1 MRRVVAGARCPR
13 RANTTTVTT
22 PVRRGTMPTH
32 ADAMIGRL
40 EKEIE
45 ERSAFI
51 EGVIANAQDSDRD
64 LSENEKELSKGARE
78 RIVALEDQLNS
89 LYESRDR
96 TTRAR
101 QRAHDVQLEVSRMR
115 QQVDS
120 GQIEYR
126 STGSYLTDYIAASTG
141 SREAM
146 ERLEIYTRA
155 AAHQKTSDN
164 LGVVPDPI
172 IGGVI
177 NFIDA
182 ARPAVGFLGP
192 QNLPSATWY
201 RPKVTQRTTVAAQ
214 GSAGAA
220 ADEKSELTSQKMTIT
235 RLTGNAVTYGG
246 YVNVSRQDIDFA
258 QPSMLDVVVNDL
270 AAQYAIQTEA
280 VLGTLI
286 QAQANNIELAPV
298 AAGTAPSAAELANGL
313 WSAAAA
319 VYTAVKGQGRLALIV
334 PPSRLGAWGSVFSP
348 INPTNAQ
355 SAGFNAGDFGS
366 GIVGNIS
373 GIPVIC
379 SPGYPT
385 VTNHFGSLISS
396 AAIEVYE
403 QRVGALQVTEPS
415 VLGVQVAY
423 AGYFTPMLIETAGV
437 QRIVNLT

>member
-1 MRRVVAGARCPR
+1 
-13 RANTTTVTT
+13 
-22 PVRRGTMPTH
+22 MPDQGQHT
-32 ADAMIGRL
+32 DQMIMRL

-45 ERSAFI
+45 ERNSFLQGA
-51 EGVIANAQDSDRD
+51 IARAQDEQRD
-64 LSENEKELSKGARE
+64 LTDNETELVNDAKGRVVKIDEQLKMLYVSRE
-78 RIVALEDQLNS
+78 V
-89 LYESRDR
+89 

-101 QRAHDVQLEVSRMR
+101 ARAIEVHTALDRAR
-115 QQVDS
+115 NQADN
-120 GQIEYR
+120 GPIEYR
-126 STGSYLTDYIAASTG
+126 STGAYLVDYIAGSNG
-141 SREAM
+141 SRDAM
-146 ERLEIYTRA
+146 ERMETYYRA

-172 IGGVI
+172 IGSVI

-182 ARPAVGFLGP
+182 SRPAVAWLGP

-201 RPKVTQRTTVAAQ
+201 RPKVTQRTLVAAQ

-220 ADEKSELTSQKMTIT
+220 ADEKAELTSQKMTIT

-270 AAQYAIQTEA
+270 ASQYAIQTEA

-286 QAQANNIELAPV
+286 QTQANNVEVAG
-298 AAGTAPSAAELANGL
+298 AAGSETAATL
-313 WSAAAA
+313 AAALWTA
-319 VYTAVKGQGRLALIV
+319 TANVYTAVKGAGRLALVV
-334 PPSRLGAWGSVFSP
+334 PPSRLGLWGQLFAPV
-348 INPTNAQ
+348 NPQNAQ
-355 SAGFNAGDFGS
+355 STGFQAGDFGS
-366 GIVGNIS
+366 GVIGNIS
-373 GIPVIC
+373 GVPVIC

-385 VTNHFGSLISS
+385 VTNHLGSVVST

-437 QRIVNLT
+437 QRIVNLA

>member
-1 MRRVVAGARCPR
+1 M
-13 RANTTTVTT
+13 TS
-22 PVRRGTMPTH
+22 TH
-32 ADAMIGRL
+32 SDAMIERL

-51 EGVIANAQDSDRD
+51 EGVIANAQDGDRD
-64 LSENEKELSKGARE
+64 LTENEKELTVQARS
-78 RIVALEDQLNS
+78 RLESLDDQLKH
-89 LYESRDR
+89 LYESRSR
-96 TTRAR
+96 TTAAR
-101 QRAHDVQLEVSRMR
+101 QRATEVHREFDR
-115 QQVDS
+115 LRNQVDN
-120 GQIEYR
+120 GPVEYR
-126 STGSYLTDYIAASTG
+126 STGGYLVDYIAASTG
-141 SREAM
+141 SRDAM
-146 ERLEIYTRA
+146 ERLEVYTRA

-164 LGVVPDPI
+164 LGVVPDPV

-182 ARPAVGFLGP
+182 ARPAVAFLGP

-201 RPKVTQRTTVAAQ
+201 RPKVTQRTLVAAQ

-220 ADEKSELTSQKMTIT
+220 ADEKAELVSQKMTIT
-235 RLTGNAVTYGG
+235 RLTGNAATYGG

-270 AAQYAIQTEA
+270 AAQYAIQTES
-280 VLGTLI
+280 VLGVLI
-286 QAQANNIELAPV
+286 QAQANNVELTTA
-298 AAGTAPSAAELANGL
+298 AAGTPTAAELAAGL
-313 WSAAAA
+313 WAAAA
-319 VYTAVKGQGRLALIV
+319 NVYTATKGVGRIALIV
-334 PPSRLGAWGSVFSP
+334 PPSRLGNWGGVFSP
-348 INPTNAQ
+348 VNPQNAQ
-355 SAGFNAGDFGS
+355 STGFEAGNFGS
-366 GIVGNIS
+366 GVMGNIS

-385 VTNHFGSLISS
+385 VANHYGSLVSS

-437 QRIVNLT
+437 QRIVNLA

>member
-1 MRRVVAGARCPR
+1 MVS
-13 RANTTTVTT
+13 N
-22 PVRRGTMPTH
+22 H
-32 ADAMIGRL
+32 SDAMIVRL

-45 ERSAFI
+45 ERSSFI
-51 EGVIANAQDSDRD
+51 EGVIANAQDGERD
-64 LSENEKELSKGARE
+64 LTDNEKELTVQART
-78 RIVALEDQLNS
+78 RIGSLEDQLNH
-89 LYESRDR
+89 LYEARDR
-96 TTRAR
+96 TTSAR
-101 QRAHDVQLEVSRMR
+101 QRAAQVQLEMSRLR
-115 QQVDS
+115 NQVDTAPV
-120 GQIEYR
+120 EYR
-126 STGSYLTDYIAASTG
+126 STGAYLTDYIAASTG
-141 SREAM
+141 SVAAK
-146 ERLEIYTRA
+146 ERLEVYTRA

-182 ARPAVGFLGP
+182 SRPLVNFLGP

-201 RPKVTQRTTVAAQ
+201 RPKVTQRTLVAAQ

-220 ADEKSELTSQKMTIT
+220 ADEKAELVSQKMTII

-270 AAQYAIQTEA
+270 ASQYAIQTEA
-280 VLGTLI
+280 VLGALVA
-286 QAQANNIELAPV
+286 AQANNVELAPV
-298 AAGTAPSAAELANGL
+298 AVGNAPSAAELAAGL
-313 WSAAAA
+313 WAAAA
-319 VYTAVKGQGRLALIV
+319 NVYTATKGVGRIALVV
-334 PPSRLGAWGSVFSP
+334 PPARLGSWGSVFAP
-348 INPTNAQ
+348 VNPQNAQ
-355 SAGFNAGDFGS
+355 STGFAAGDFGTGVMGS
-366 GIVGNIS
+366 VS

-379 SPGYPT
+379 SPSYPV
-385 VTNHFGSLISS
+385 VTNHYGAVISS
-396 AAIEVYE
+396 AAVEVYE

>member
-1 MRRVVAGARCPR
+1 MAASQ
-13 RANTTTVTT
+13 N
-22 PVRRGTMPTH
+22 
-32 ADAMIGRL
+32 DAMIERL

-45 ERSAFI
+45 ERSSFI
-51 EGVIANAQDSDRD
+51 EGLIGGAQDGDRE
-64 LSENEKELSKGARE
+64 LTENEKELSAAARKRLLELEQQADTLYENRE
-78 RIVALEDQLNS
+78 R
-89 LYESRDR
+89 
-96 TTRAR
+96 TTKAR
-101 QRAHDVQLEVSRMR
+101 QRAMDVHREVTRMR
-115 QQVDS
+115 NSVDK
-120 GQIEYR
+120 GAVEYR
-126 STGSYLTDYIAASTG
+126 STGEYLVDYIAGSVG

-146 ERLEIYTRA
+146 ERLEVYSRA

-172 IGGVI
+172 IGSVI

-201 RPKVTQRTTVAAQ
+201 RPKVTQRTLVAAQ

-286 QAQANNIELAPV
+286 QAQANNVELATASGGTPT
-298 AAGTAPSAAELANGL
+298 AADLASGL
-313 WSAAAA
+313 WAAAA
-319 VYTAVKGQGRLALIV
+319 NVYTATKGVGRIALIV
-334 PPSRLGAWGSVFSP
+334 PPSRLGNWGGVFSP
-348 INPTNAQ
+348 VNPQNAQ
-355 SAGFNAGDFGS
+355 SAGFEAGNFGS
-366 GIVGNIS
+366 GVMGNIS

-385 VTNHFGSLISS
+385 VANHYGSLISS

-437 QRIVNLT
+437 QRIVNLA

>member
-1 MRRVVAGARCPR
+1 
-13 RANTTTVTT
+13 
-22 PVRRGTMPTH
+22 MPHDPQQTS
-32 ADAMIGRL
+32 DAMIMRL

-45 ERSAFI
+45 ERNSFL
-51 EGVIANAQDSDRD
+51 EGVIANAQEEERD
-64 LSENEKELSKGARE
+64 LTDNEKELTVQARSRVQKLDE
-78 RIVALEDQLNS
+78 QLKMLYDTKEVTSRARMRATEVHRALEH
-89 LYESRDR
+89 
-96 TTRAR
+96 AR
-101 QRAHDVQLEVSRMR
+101 NQADN
-115 QQVDS
+115 
-120 GQIEYR
+120 GPIEYR
-126 STGSYLTDYIAASTG
+126 STGGYLVDYIAASTG
-141 SREAM
+141 SRDAM
-146 ERLEIYTRA
+146 ERLELYTRA

-182 ARPAVGFLGP
+182 SRPTVNFLGP
-192 QNLPSATWY
+192 QDLPSATWY

-214 GSAGAA
+214 GSAGAP
-220 ADEKSELTSQKMTIT
+220 ADEKAELVSQKMTIT
-235 RLTGNAVTYGG
+235 RLTGAAVTYGG

-280 VLGTLI
+280 VLGALI
-286 QAQANNIELAPV
+286 HAQANTVEVVGAIGVETAETLAQALWTAV
-298 AAGTAPSAAELANGL
+298 AN
-313 WSAAAA
+313 
-319 VYTAVKGQGRLALIV
+319 VYTAVKGVGRVALVV
-334 PPSRLGAWGSVFSP
+334 PPSMLGRWGRLFAPV
-348 INPTNAQ
+348 NPQNAQ
-355 SAGFNAGDFGS
+355 STGFQAGDFGS
-366 GIVGNIS
+366 GVVGSIS

-385 VTNHFGSLISS
+385 VTNNLGALVST

-437 QRIVNLT
+437 QRIVNLAA

>member
-1 MRRVVAGARCPR
+1 
-13 RANTTTVTT
+13 
-22 PVRRGTMPTH
+22 
-32 ADAMIGRL
+32 MIVRL

-45 ERSAFI
+45 ERSSFI
-51 EGVIANAQDSDRD
+51 EGVIANAQDGERD
-64 LSENEKELSKGARE
+64 LTDNEKELTVQARG
-78 RIVALEDQLNS
+78 RIGSLEDQLKH
-89 LYESRDR
+89 LYEARER
-96 TTRAR
+96 TTSAR
-101 QRAHDVQLEVSRMR
+101 QRAQMVQQEMSRLR
-115 QQVDS
+115 NQVDH
-120 GQIEYR
+120 GTIEYR
-126 STGSYLTDYIAASTG
+126 STGHYLVDYMAAQTG
-141 SREAM
+141 SVSAK
-146 ERLEIYTRA
+146 ERLELYTRA

-172 IGGVI
+172 IGEVV

-192 QNLPSATWY
+192 RDLPSSTWY
-201 RPKVTQRTTVAAQ
+201 RPKVTQRTLVSSQ

-220 ADEKSELTSQKMTIT
+220 ADEKAELASQKMTIT

-258 QPSMLDVVVNDL
+258 QPSMLDVVVQDL

-286 QAQANNIELAPV
+286 QTQANNVEVAGASGSET
-298 AAGTAPSAAELANGL
+298 AAGLAGAL
-313 WSAAAA
+313 WSAAAN
-319 VYTAVKGQGRLALIV
+319 VYTAVKGAGRIALVV
-334 PPSRLGAWGSVFSP
+334 PPSRLGLWGQLFAPV
-348 INPTNAQ
+348 NPQNAQ
-355 SAGFNAGDFGS
+355 STGFEAGAFGS
-366 GIVGNIS
+366 GVLGSIS
-373 GIPVIC
+373 GIPVIV

-385 VTNHFGSLISS
+385 VTNHLGSVLSS

-437 QRIVNLT
+437 QRIVNLA

>member
-1 MRRVVAGARCPR
+1 MVASQ
-13 RANTTTVTT
+13 N
-22 PVRRGTMPTH
+22 
-32 ADAMIGRL
+32 DAMIERL

-45 ERSAFI
+45 ERSSFI
-51 EGVIANAQDSDRD
+51 EGLIGGAQDGDRD
-64 LSENEKELSKGARE
+64 LTENEKELSAAARKRLLELEQQADTLYENRE
-78 RIVALEDQLNS
+78 R
-89 LYESRDR
+89 
-96 TTRAR
+96 TTKAR
-101 QRAHDVQLEVSRMR
+101 QRAMDVHREVTRMR
-115 QQVDS
+115 NSVDK
-120 GQIEYR
+120 GAVEYR
-126 STGSYLTDYIAASTG
+126 STGEYLVDYIAGSVG

-146 ERLEIYTRA
+146 ERLEVYSRA

-172 IGGVI
+172 IGSVI

-201 RPKVTQRTTVAAQ
+201 RPKVTQRTLVAAQ

-286 QAQANNIELAPV
+286 QTQANNVELT
-298 AAGTAPSAAELANGL
+298 TASGGVPNAAELAAGL
-313 WSAAAA
+313 WSAAAN
-319 VYTAVKGQGRLALIV
+319 VYTATKGQGRIALIV
-334 PPSRLGAWGSVFSP
+334 PPSRLGNWGGVFSP
-348 INPTNAQ
+348 INPQNAQ
-355 SAGFNAGDFGS
+355 STGFNAGDFGS

-385 VTNHFGSLISS
+385 VANHYGSLISS

-423 AGYFTPMLIETAGV
+423 AGYFTPMLIETTGV
-437 QRIVNLT
+437 QRIVNLA

>member
-1 MRRVVAGARCPR
+1 MAEAGH
-13 RANTTTVTT
+13 T
-22 PVRRGTMPTH
+22 
-32 ADAMIGRL
+32 DQMIMRL

-45 ERSAFI
+45 ERNSFL
-51 EGVIANAQDSDRD
+51 EGIVAQAQDSDRD
-64 LSENEKELSKGARE
+64 LTDNEKEMTVQARS
-78 RIVALEDQLNS
+78 RVIALDDQLKL
-89 LYESRDR
+89 LYDSRE
-96 TTRAR
+96 TTARAR
-101 QRAHDVQLEVSRMR
+101 LRAQEVHNAMDRVR
-115 QQVDS
+115 NAVDN
-120 GQIEYR
+120 GPIEYR
-126 STGSYLTDYIAASTG
+126 STGAYMVDYIAASTG
-141 SREAM
+141 SRVAM

-164 LGVVPDPI
+164 LGVIPDPI

-182 ARPAVGFLGP
+182 ARPAVAFLGP
-192 QNLPSATWY
+192 QDMPSATWY
-201 RPKVTQRTTVAAQ
+201 RPKVTQRTTVGAQ

-220 ADEKSELTSQKMTIT
+220 ADEKSELVSQKMLIT

-246 YVNVSRQDIDFA
+246 YVNVSRQDIDFSS
-258 QPSMLDVVVNDL
+258 PNMLDVVVNDL

-286 QAQANNIELAPV
+286 QTQANNIEV
-298 AAGTAPSAAELANGL
+298 AGTAGAETAAQLAGAL
-313 WSAAAA
+313 WAAVAA
-319 VYTAVKGQGRLALIV
+319 VYAATKGVGRVGLIV
-334 PPSRLGAWGSVFSP
+334 PPSRLGIWGQVFAP
-348 INPTNAQ
+348 VNPQNAQ
-355 SAGFNAGDFGS
+355 SAGFQAGDFSS

-373 GIPVIC
+373 GIPVYC

-385 VTNHFGSLISS
+385 VTNHLGSVVST

-437 QRIVNLT
+437 QRIVNLA